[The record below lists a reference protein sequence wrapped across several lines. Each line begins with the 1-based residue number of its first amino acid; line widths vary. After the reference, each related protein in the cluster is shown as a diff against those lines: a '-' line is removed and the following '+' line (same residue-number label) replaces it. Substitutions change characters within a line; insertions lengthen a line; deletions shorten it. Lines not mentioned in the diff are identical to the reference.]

1 MSKKKRIKK
10 IFENAPIESADVND
24 KATQSVPF
32 DAQSE
37 EISPAADPQ
46 DEIIETPSESEE
58 SSSENS
64 PLSKAANI
72 EITESLPADVPE
84 DATASDESQPGQMEI
99 TPTDEEASDKDSS
112 SEEDAK
118 KDASDD
124 LLEDVRRSLIQEEGE
139 KNQKDS
145 KWWRRIG
152 RKAKKVEPEVPQT
165 PVEIDLP
172 SMPASIE
179 PVEEKQIESQS
190 KEEADQIDDLIDL
203 LKAEHE
209 GPAVES
215 VTASKVEV
223 PSEPEPK
230 VDFEELKKQAFAP
243 RAEGE
248 EPEPLTD
255 VRSMALEGGEEVL
268 VEVDRKAPDPFE
280 ERLSAFENALK
291 PYRLDINIALALL
304 GVVMAVIASLI
315 IYRVYQ
321 SSRPAPVQ
329 EVSNLPYPTGVSLPG
344 GWSFKLGKGTLQN
357 GQWNPSGAEWLE
369 GTEVC
374 RWVSLPWSRQLE
386 AVVRTLNPKDP
397 IDLVMSNNDKFTYQ
411 VYSVRQLTPEELQ
424 QVDSK
429 TPCLLLILTQPDAE
443 KRWVLTALP

>member
-10 IFENAPIESADVND
+10 IFENAPIEAADVNG
-24 KATQSVPF
+24 KSKGAVP
-32 DAQSE
+32 AEPQGE
-37 EISPAADPQ
+37 ETSADTNPQ
-46 DEIIETPSESEE
+46 EEMIET
-58 SSSENS
+58 SSENDEPINERS
-64 PLSKAANI
+64 LVLDDANP
-72 EITESLPADVPE
+72 EMTESLTEEVPNE
-84 DATASDESQPGQMEI
+84 TAPSDESLPEGME
-99 TPTDEEASDKDSS
+99 TEALSSETDPMTAEKTEEDSS
-112 SEEDAK
+112 E
-118 KDASDD
+118 D
-124 LLEDVRRSLIQEEGE
+124 LLGDVRRSLIEEEGS
-139 KNQKDS
+139 KDQKES

-152 RKAKKVEPEVPQT
+152 RKAKKVEPEASPA

-172 SMPASIE
+172 PVQASIE
-179 PVEEKQIESQS
+179 AAENQEPASEPEKEI
-190 KEEADQIDDLIDL
+190 DQIDDLIDL
-203 LKAEHE
+203 LKAETE
-209 GPAVES
+209 ETAVES
-215 VTASKVEV
+215 VAAPEVEA
-223 PSEPEPK
+223 PSEPEPE

-243 RAEGE
+243 RAEGD

-291 PYRLDINIALALL
+291 PYRLYINIALAML
-304 GVVMAVIASLI
+304 GIVMAVIASLI

-357 GQWNPSGAEWLE
+357 GQWNPRGAEWLE
-369 GTEVC
+369 GTEIC

-411 VYSVRQLTPEELQ
+411 VYSVRQLTPEEMQKL
-424 QVDSK
+424 DSNS
-429 TPCLLLILTQPDAE
+429 PCLLLILTQPDAE